1 MSASA
6 FMEYKNWVV
15 AGDVV
20 NEEKYAYKIK
30 RRLEEAGYRVSGMK
44 PGLSQEGVYPSLKEV
59 PYKVEVLDLCINPKA
74 GIKVVQEA
82 KELGI
87 DKILIQPGAESEEII
102 NYCKENRIEAVE
114 GCALVELS
122 RLKK

>member
-44 PGLSQEGVYPSLKEV
+44 PGLSGGS
-59 PYKVEVLDLCINPKA
+59 I
-74 GIKVVQEA
+74 
-82 KELGI
+82 
-87 DKILIQPGAESEEII
+87 S
-102 NYCKENRIEAVE
+102 
-114 GCALVELS
+114 
-122 RLKK
+122 

>member
-1 MSASA
+1 MDAST

-15 AGDVV
+15 AGDVI

-30 RRLEEAGYRVSGMK
+30 MRLEAAGYRVSGMK
-44 PGLSQEGVYPSLKEV
+44 PGLSQEGVYPNLKEV
-59 PYKVEVLDLCINPKA
+59 AYKIEVLDLCINPKV
-74 GIKVVQEA
+74 GIKVVKEA

-102 NYCKENRIEAVE
+102 DFCRKHNIEAIE

>member
-1 MSASA
+1 MDAST
-6 FMEYKNWVV
+6 FMKYNNWVV

-30 RRLEEAGYRVSGMK
+30 RRLEEAGYKVSGMK

-59 PYKVEVLDLCINPKA
+59 PYKIDVLDLCINPKV
-74 GIKVVQEA
+74 GIKVVEEA

-102 NYCKENRIEAVE
+102 SYCRENSIVAIE